1 MLISSSVFFILFI
14 NHVMLFL
21 ICAKFSCA
29 VLSWIQWILSFN
41 NLTAQVSS
49 VFCKWQFTLLFIKV
63 GEVVKTTQVLKCDCR
78 GCYIN
83 LYLDLILKRI
93 SESFENH
100 VAHDMKKSMHFCM
113 QILIR
118 QHMCETAGINI
129 ILFSSV
135 FRWISAIK
143 SSTAKWPPLH
153 QAIQDYMSRPSEE
166 TRMWTRLIT
175 GQSGVSQ
182 QAQACSNH
190 SMRISSFSLKIRS
203 VNIVTNN
210 NLSYLTVT

>member
-1 MLISSSVFFILFI
+1 MIAGGAI
-14 NHVMLFL
+14 L
-21 ICAKFSCA
+21 ICTWTW
-29 VLSWIQWILSFN
+29 SWNAFL
-41 NLTAQVSS
+41 NL
-49 VFCKWQFTLLFIKV
+49 
-63 GEVVKTTQVLKCDCR
+63 LK
-78 GCYIN
+78 IM
-83 LYLDLILKRI
+83 LPMIW
-93 SESFENH
+93 
-100 VAHDMKKSMHFCM
+100 KKYAFFM
-113 QILIR
+113 QIFIR
-118 QHMCETAGINI
+118 QHMGETAGINI

-166 TRMWTRLIT
+166 TRMWTRPIT

-182 QAQACSNH
+182 QAQLCSNH

>member
-1 MLISSSVFFILFI
+1 M
-14 NHVMLFL
+14 
-21 ICAKFSCA
+21 
-29 VLSWIQWILSFN
+29 
-41 NLTAQVSS
+41 TGQVSS

-63 GEVVKTTQVLKCDCR
+63 DEVAKTTQVLKCDCR
-78 GCYIN
+78 WCYIN
-83 LYLDLILKRI
+83 LHVDLILKHI
-93 SESFENH
+93 FESFENS
-100 VAHDMKKSMHFCM
+100 VAHDMKKSMHFFM
-113 QILIR
+113 QILISDWKALR
-118 QHMCETAGINI
+118 QHMGETAGINI

-143 SSTAKWPPLH
+143 SSTAKWLPLH

-182 QAQACSNH
+182 QTQQCSNH

-203 VNIVTNN
+203 VNIVHNN